1 MPPVRLFI
9 LVLALVLLPLRGWL
23 EGAMAVEVTTAAA
36 MSAPGHAHE
45 ADAFSLPVQ
54 PAVAMTTEAAEPSAH
69 CHESQA
75 ASVGGDVH
83 GAHAHD
89 VESPA
94 PAHHGDD
101 SGSAHDHGHCGLCQI
116 CHSVAM
122 TDAMQAAPLVP
133 PARVQPHRQVAQF
146 ASAPLAQADKPPI
159 S

>member
-45 ADAFSLPVQ
+45 ADAPSLPVQ

-69 CHESQA
+69 CHELQA
-75 ASVGGDVH
+75 ASVGVDAH

-122 TDAMQAAPLVP
+122 TDAMQAALL
-133 PARVQPHRQVAQF
+133 PAPVRIQPQGHAPHF
-146 ASAPLAQADKPPI
+146 ASALLAQADKPPI

>member
-54 PAVAMTTEAAEPSAH
+54 PAVAMTTEAAEASAH

-75 ASVGGDVH
+75 ASVGGDAH

-94 PAHHGDD
+94 PGHHGDD
-101 SGSAHDHGHCGLCQI
+101 SGTAHDHGYCGLCQI

-122 TDAMQAAPLVP
+122 TDAMQAALPAP
-133 PARVQPHRQVAQF
+133 PARVQPQGHAPHF
-146 ASAPLAQADKPPI
+146 ASALLAQADKPPI